1 MNEHES
7 NLFDFYAGLAMLGW
21 MINGDY
27 SEKAIPHMAF
37 DTAKEMIRL
46 RKEKAHEQA
55 AETEGELVPDVAVS
69 DMEGREDSAAQGI
82 AALKKT
88 KARSRST

>member
-1 MNEHES
+1 LNEHES
-7 NLFDFYAGLAMLGW
+7 NLFDFYAGLAMMGW

-27 SEKAIPHMAF
+27 SEKVIPHMAF
-37 DTAKEMIRL
+37 DIAEEMIRL
-46 RKEKAHEQA
+46 RKERVDGKTKTDTAP
-55 AETEGELVPDVAVS
+55 VPDMAVS